1 MWNNSYIE
9 MVSFIYKNI
18 AIPFVFCASFI
29 AYATWF
35 IWGVVFIASDTVAM
49 MYILYS
55 LTSFICF
62 LGYFIVIL
70 RLFLLR

>member
-1 MWNNSYIE
+1 
-9 MVSFIYKNI
+9 
-18 AIPFVFCASFI
+18 
-29 AYATWF
+29 
-35 IWGVVFIASDTVAM
+35 M

-70 RLFLLR
+70 RLFLLRWNKRKKIHID